1 MLRWQWRCMPHSS
14 LNFKGKCL
22 ESVRNSSAEFIS
34 HTLKRG
40 PTFKGNS
47 NEAVNPSIWY
57 QNVQFFKFWESAQ
70 TEHGSHWGQRSQAQ
84 HYFNLR
90 QAFSLKKKK
99 KNVKGFLLSDILEM
113 CLVTD
118 NQKHFVCIS
127 SFYTRAKRLGIC
139 FVSCCSAFLL
149 TVQSENN
156 KQLCVDWN
164 LILLG
169 SLNAGFPS
177 VTTNHPRHYPI
188 NNMAATLSHWESWNT
203 EQTARSLALLRRSV
217 EKEPQS
223 TSPRDV

>member
-84 HYFNLR
+84 HYLKHPK
-90 QAFSLKKKK
+90 ALLLKKKK
-99 KNVKGFLLSDILEM
+99 KTLKDFFYRIFLKCVWWQITKNILFAFLPFILVPNASVSVSCHVVRHSCSRSSQKITNNSVLTEIWFFSDHWTQDFLLSQQIIRDIIPLITW
-113 CLVTD
+113 LQRWATG
-118 NQKHFVCIS
+118 
-127 SFYTRAKRLGIC
+127 RAETQNRQPE
-139 FVSCCSAFLL
+139 V
-149 TVQSENN
+149 
-156 KQLCVDWN
+156 
-164 LILLG
+164 
-169 SLNAGFPS
+169 
-177 VTTNHPRHYPI
+177 
-188 NNMAATLSHWESWNT
+188 
-203 EQTARSLALLRRSV
+203 
-217 EKEPQS
+217 
-223 TSPRDV
+223 